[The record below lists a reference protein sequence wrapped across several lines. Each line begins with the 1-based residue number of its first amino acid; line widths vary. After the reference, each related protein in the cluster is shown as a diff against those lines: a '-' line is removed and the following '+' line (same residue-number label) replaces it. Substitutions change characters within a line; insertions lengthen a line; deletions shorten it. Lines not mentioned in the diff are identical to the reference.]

1 MGGGLLTAGLR
12 FVAGP
17 FVSVV
22 DRSRRAVYATP
33 LLESSS
39 EVSKI
44 RSSISRLMISS
55 STHSVSGGILESS
68 VSKTSTVKNY

>member
-1 MGGGLLTAGLR
+1 MTAGLR

-17 FVSVV
+17 FVSAV

-44 RSSISRLMISS
+44 RSSI
-55 STHSVSGGILESS
+55 
-68 VSKTSTVKNY
+68 